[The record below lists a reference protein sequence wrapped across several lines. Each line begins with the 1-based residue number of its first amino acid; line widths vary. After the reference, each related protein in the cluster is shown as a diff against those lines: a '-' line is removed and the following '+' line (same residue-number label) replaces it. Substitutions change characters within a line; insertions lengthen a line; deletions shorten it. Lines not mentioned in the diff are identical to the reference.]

1 MNAAGVDDAGALIA
15 VKAVTDALTGV
26 QRELRGRVQDG
37 MRPGDRRVAYATVA
51 GEEVEIG
58 QVTMTKPK
66 TTPAR
71 PTAKVVDQEALTEWC
86 KKVYP
91 DSIRVE
97 EYVSAHVVAD
107 LLRAAEA
114 GTGEFPDPATGE
126 MLPCPPGVVLDARP
140 SESRPTLQVRLAAA
154 ARDYAAGLLDGMVF
168 TGALAGNDEVKEI
181 GQ

>member
-26 QRELRGRVQDG
+26 QRELRGRDQDG

-58 QVTMTKPK
+58 QVTLTKPK

-71 PTAKVVDQEALTEWC
+71 PAARVVDQEALTEWC
-86 KKVYP
+86 KQVYP
-91 DSIRVE
+91 DSIRVKE
-97 EYVSAHVVAD
+97 SVVEHVVAD

-114 GTGEFPDPATGE
+114 GTEFPDPATGE